1 MLDRELGKDIAIE
14 ERAQFLEDN
23 CDAVEDVTYSR
34 AFAPE
39 ELALKREQLTD
50 SSIKI
55 ADIEEEKK
63 EVMDGFKERLKPLK
77 EQKADAIKALRDKS
91 QTVTEKCYKFLD
103 EEPKMVGFYNKEGNL
118 VSSRPAFQRELQK
131 TIQMDIR
138 KNGTSDY

>member
-1 MLDRELGKDIAIE
+1 MLDRELGKDIALE

-34 AFAPE
+34 AFSPE

-63 EVMDGFKERLKPLK
+63 AVMDEFKERLKPLK
-77 EQKADAIKALRDKS
+77 ETNGEAIKALRDKS
-91 QTVTEKCYKFLD
+91 QTVTEKCYKFID
-103 EEPKMVGFYNKEGNL
+103 EETKMVGFYNKEGNL
-118 VSSRPAFQRELQK
+118 VNSRPAFQKELVK
-131 TIQMDIR
+131 TIHMELR
-138 KNGTSDY
+138 KTGTHN